1 MMNDYDD
8 DFFDEADD
16 WDELDLEDDYHLEL
30 PLEELDKDE
39 DYINTRMAVKPSI
52 EELEAILTSGDD
64 FGLSH
69 HTILVNGLSDLT
81 LADARKLYPYWE
93 ALPTHK
99 RHAVIEQ
106 LVDSIEHDYMLDYRS
121 WARVTIADSDAQV
134 RASAVELLWDDESID
149 TLHILMQLIRT
160 EKSIEVR
167 AVAFG
172 VLGRFILLG
181 EYEEVDQSQIK
192 HARTLAFETWNNQP
206 ESVEI
211 RRRALEAFANCTDDR
226 LPKMIS
232 EAYKSHLPEMQ
243 ASAVFAM
250 GRSYDTRWNSTIIK
264 ELDNEDP
271 KVRYEAVRAAG
282 ELELKQAVQRL
293 GKIARDER
301 DREIM
306 LMAVWSL
313 GEIGGDLATRVLGR
327 LADEAEDRE
336 DDDLIEAIEE
346 AMDTASLGGLEI

>member
-8 DFFDEADD
+8 DFLDEADD

-30 PLEELDKDE
+30 PIEELDKDE
-39 DYINTRMAVKPSI
+39 DYINTRMAIKPSI
-52 EELEAILTSGDD
+52 EELEGLLASGDD

-81 LADARKLYPYWE
+81 LDDARKLYPHWE
-93 ALPTHK
+93 TLPTHK
-99 RHAVIEQ
+99 RQAVLEQ

-121 WARVTIADSDAQV
+121 WAMVTLADPDPQV

-149 TLHILMQLIRT
+149 TLHTLIELIRT

-167 AVAFG
+167 SAAFG
-172 VLGRFILLG
+172 ILGRFILLG
-181 EYEEVDQSQIK
+181 EYEELDHAQIR
-192 HARTLAFETWNNQP
+192 HAQTLAYETWYNHQEP
-206 ESVEI
+206 VEV
-211 RRRALEAFANCTDDR
+211 RRRALEAFANCTDER
-226 LPKMIS
+226 LPDMIA

-243 ASAVFAM
+243 VSALFAM
-250 GRSYDTRWNSTIIK
+250 GRSYDSRWNSTVIK

-271 KVRYEAVRAAG
+271 KIRYEAVRAAG

-346 AMDTASLGGLEI
+346 AMDTASLGGLDL